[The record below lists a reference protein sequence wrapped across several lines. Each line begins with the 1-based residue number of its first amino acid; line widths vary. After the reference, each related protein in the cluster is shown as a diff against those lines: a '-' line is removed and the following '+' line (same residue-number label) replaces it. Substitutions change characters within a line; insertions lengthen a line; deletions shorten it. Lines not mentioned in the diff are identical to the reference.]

1 MLIIGARWCMSSLE
15 TIKNL
20 NIFQQNANSDP
31 NDKQIDVI
39 YISLDPYEEQMMQV
53 LQEQEDFL
61 AVPYK
66 NKEQRL

>member
-1 MLIIGARWCMSSLE
+1 MSSLE